1 MSIMSIMSIRSPKH
15 RQTEMCNPTD
25 AIASKKF
32 TMISYRGSLVNSH
45 LALQTI
51 AQRRRKSVL
60 SEEKEIV
67 LIENESG
74 SFDFI
79 IDIQNNNI
87 R

>member
-1 MSIMSIMSIRSPKH
+1 
-15 RQTEMCNPTD
+15 
-25 AIASKKF
+25 
-32 TMISYRGSLVNSH
+32 MILYRGSLVNSH

-51 AQRRRKSVL
+51 AQRRKKSVL

-79 IDIQNNNI
+79 IDIKIITFDIFVQKV
-87 R
+87 